1 MATRD
6 VFLDNIKVSSWD
18 DTLRSVTFYNA
29 NGTVNSTRAYTAE
42 ENTATDARIAET
54 TAETNAATLTAK
66 AKTALTNN
74 NTFLAI
80 ASPTNT
86 DIVAQV
92 KALTRQ
98 VNALI
103 KLEIQ
108 DLANT
113 TGT

>member
-1 MATRD
+1 MD
-6 VFLDNIKVSSWD
+6 YYVDNILRERYD
-18 DTLRSVTFYNA
+18 DVARQ
-29 NGTVNSTRAYTAE
+29 YTAWNTSGVIVVGPRPYTPQ
-42 ENTATDARIAET
+42 ENAATDARIAET
-54 TAETNAATLTAK
+54 TAQTNADSLVSK
-66 AKTALTNN
+66 ARTALTNN

-80 ASPTNT
+80 ASPTAAQ
-86 DIVAQV
+86 VATQV

-108 DLANT
+108 DLADT